1 MNQFKTFF
9 KELFTEAE
17 SFQAKSKETG
27 KLVNFKSKA
36 SMDAALKAGSHKNPK
51 APKSGKAGDK
61 DSKKDVP
68 KVNIFDKPATSEPAA
83 DSMATVK
90 SIAASTGLRATAVAG
105 WADENGVNLTK
116 VADAIKSK
124 KLKPM
129 DFMTAVSGNPGNK
142 YAKDVVAKY
151 SNSSSQSEPTSQSK
165 EEPKSSE
172 PDRYGDSFEVGRP
185 AVYKDDDKE
194 YSGEVVMNPKN
205 QTLVINGRP
214 TFVGMGTVKG
224 IQTYNN
230 DTFIVPDNW
239 NDVKSFDDS
248 IEEPKSEPSQ
258 SKQQRK
264 GNPQVNIAAKK
275 AAEEAGI
282 TPQKLGGEYPDT
294 MLKAAVEALTDS
306 NYHDEARELIAKLE
320 GKPEWAKKPEYP
332 SMDDPQYNEKMK
344 ALRTTGVDSSEYWDY
359 DDNTG
364 RFARKVSSEASWDG
378 VAAADGIAFTLRMN
392 GFHKQADAIQS
403 IFDDK
408 PYMKESGT
416 LKLGKLIKESKK
428 IKLKK

>member
-1 MNQFKTFF
+1 MNQFKSLF

-17 SFQAKSKETG
+17 TFQAKSKETG

-36 SMDAALKAGSHKNPK
+36 SMDAALKAGSHENPN
-51 APKSGKAGDK
+51 APKDGKAGGN

-68 KVNIFDKPATSEPAA
+68 KVNIFDKPAASEPAA

-105 WADENGVNLTK
+105 WADENGVNLSK
-116 VADAIKSK
+116 VSDAIKSK

-151 SNSSSQSEPTSQSK
+151 SNSSTKSEPTSQSK
-165 EEPKSSE
+165 EEPKSSK

-185 AVYKDDDKE
+185 AVYKDGDKE

-205 QTLVINGRP
+205 QTLVINGKS

-224 IQTYNN
+224 IQTYGS

-248 IEEPKSEPSQ
+248 MEEPKSEPSQ
-258 SKQQRK
+258 PKQQRK

-332 SMDDPQYNEKMK
+332 SMDDPQYNEKMRALK
-344 ALRTTGVDSSEYWDY
+344 ATGVDSSEYWDY

-364 RFARKVSSEASWDG
+364 RFARKVSSESSWDG
-378 VAAADGIAFTLRMN
+378 VDAADGIAFTLRMN

-408 PYMKESGT
+408 PYMKESGP

>member
-1 MNQFKTFF
+1 MNQFKSFF
-9 KELFTEAE
+9 KELFTEADN
-17 SFQAKSKETG
+17 FQARSKETG

-36 SMDAALKAGSHKNPK
+36 SMDAALKAGSHENPT
-51 APKSGKAGDK
+51 APKGGNDGGK

-68 KVNIFDKPATSEPAA
+68 KVNIFDKPAASEPAA

-105 WADENGVNLTK
+105 WADENGVNLSK

-151 SNSSSQSEPTSQSK
+151 SNSSTQSEPTSQSK
-165 EEPKSSE
+165 EEPKS
-172 PDRYGDSFEVGRP
+172 
-185 AVYKDDDKE
+185 
-194 YSGEVVMNPKN
+194 
-205 QTLVINGRP
+205 
-214 TFVGMGTVKG
+214 
-224 IQTYNN
+224 
-230 DTFIVPDNW
+230 
-239 NDVKSFDDS
+239 
-248 IEEPKSEPSQ
+248 EPSQ
-258 SKQQRK
+258 PKQQRK

>member
-1 MNQFKTFF
+1 MNQFKSFF
-9 KELFTEAE
+9 KELFTEADN
-17 SFQAKSKETG
+17 FQARSKETG

-36 SMDAALKAGSHKNPK
+36 SMDAALKAGSHENPK

-165 EEPKSSE
+165 EEPKS
-172 PDRYGDSFEVGRP
+172 
-185 AVYKDDDKE
+185 
-194 YSGEVVMNPKN
+194 
-205 QTLVINGRP
+205 
-214 TFVGMGTVKG
+214 
-224 IQTYNN
+224 
-230 DTFIVPDNW
+230 
-239 NDVKSFDDS
+239 
-248 IEEPKSEPSQ
+248 EPSQ
-258 SKQQRK
+258 PKQQRK

-282 TPQKLGGEYPDT
+282 TPQKLGGEYKDT
-294 MLKAAVEALTDS
+294 MLKAAVEALTDA
-306 NYHDEARELIAKLE
+306 NFHDEARELVSKIE
-320 GKPEWAKKPEYP
+320 GKPEWANRVNYP
-332 SMDDPQYNEKMK
+332 SMDDPNFKEKM
-344 ALRTTGVDSSEYWDY
+344 ADIRTNGVDSSEYWKG
-359 DDNTG
+359 DNNSHEFG
-364 RFARKVSSEASWDG
+364 RKVSQESGWDG
-378 VAAADGIAFTLRMN
+378 VDAADGIAFTLRMN
-392 GFHKQADAIQS
+392 GFHKEADLIQS

-408 PYMKESGT
+408 PYMKESGP
-416 LKLGKLIKESKK
+416 LKLGKLVKESKR

>member
-1 MNQFKTFF
+1 MNQFKSFF
-9 KELFTEAE
+9 KELFTEADN
-17 SFQAKSKETG
+17 FQARSKETG

-36 SMDAALKAGSHKNPK
+36 SMDAALKAGSHENPK

-105 WADENGVNLTK
+105 WADENGVNLSK
-116 VADAIKSK
+116 VADAIQSK

-129 DFMTAVSGNPGNK
+129 DFMTAVSGNPGNR

-151 SNSSSQSEPTSQSK
+151 SNSSTQSEPTSQSK
-165 EEPKSSE
+165 EEPKS
-172 PDRYGDSFEVGRP
+172 
-185 AVYKDDDKE
+185 
-194 YSGEVVMNPKN
+194 
-205 QTLVINGRP
+205 
-214 TFVGMGTVKG
+214 
-224 IQTYNN
+224 
-230 DTFIVPDNW
+230 
-239 NDVKSFDDS
+239 
-248 IEEPKSEPSQ
+248 EPSQ
-258 SKQQRK
+258 PKQQRK

-282 TPQKLGGEYPDT
+282 TPQKLGGEYKDT

-306 NYHDEARELIAKLE
+306 NFHDEARELVSKIE

-364 RFARKVSSEASWDG
+364 RFARKVSNEASWDG
-378 VAAADGIAFTLRMN
+378 AAAVDGIAFTLRMN
-392 GFHKQADAIQS
+392 GFHKEADMIQS
-403 IFDDK
+403 V
-408 PYMKESGT
+408 
-416 LKLGKLIKESKK
+416 IKESVTRLTTIIKETTYSKK
-428 IKLKK
+428 KFKSLINEVSEPEVISQLKDIVKNKQYQDVKDPKTGKKMKVDMQTANAVVQIYDGLSNVNKDNMVKMGLPKMIEVSYKIIGKYK